1 MKRNIVKTVK
11 LLGLV
16 LMCMIGLLNF
26 SVPTY
31 ASETYNYNFSFDNT
45 EGIIYWGDTWQVY
58 ITVAPGTVVTVSIQ
72 DTHTVLENTLFIWQN
87 DDGLLINPDVD
98 FGKNSY
104 TLPEIQEDENLV
116 LQCPVWEH
124 YADTNKAPKEVGYVN
139 FYVSTYSSKLSA
151 EKLEEIATLG
161 GDYDVVMEDYVWH
174 VNPQGVD
181 VGTNELDMTVEIDSG
196 VIEESVVDKYFYGY
210 DTMELSLA
218 HDGEFPFSKAVLELD
233 AGVERA
239 GKYGALYYYENN
251 GFTYMT
257 SALVTEDGKLS
268 LDFQHASDYI
278 VTFSDKEGAVEFVDV
293 ASKPSGDE
301 STDNNEIITD
311 GATSNDKESQSS
323 EKNPSKIIAPI
334 VVVGILIVVAV
345 AIVLVGKRKNMKDN

>member
-1 MKRNIVKTVK
+1 MKRNIVTTVK
-11 LLGLV
+11 LWGLV
-16 LMCMIGLLNF
+16 LMCMIGVLNF

-45 EGIIYWGDTWQVY
+45 EGITYWGDAWQVY

-72 DTHTVLENTLFIWQN
+72 DTHTVLENTLYIWQN

-104 TLPEIQEDENLV
+104 TLPEIQEGENLV

-151 EKLEEIATLG
+151 EKLEEIAALG

-196 VIEESVVDKYFYGY
+196 VIEESVVNTYFYGY

-218 HDGEFPFSKAVLELD
+218 HDGEFPFSKTVLELD

-251 GFTYMT
+251 GFTYIT
-257 SALVTEDGKLS
+257 SALVTEDGKLN
-268 LDFQHASDYI
+268 LDFHHASDYI
-278 VTFSDKEGAVEFVDV
+278 VTFSDKEGEVEFVD
-293 ASKPSGDE
+293 ATSKPSDE
-301 STDNNEIITD
+301 SIEHNEIITD

-323 EKNPSKIIAPI
+323 QKDSSKIIVPIIVII
-334 VVVGILIVVAV
+334 VVV
-345 AIVLVGKRKNMKDN
+345 AIVLVGKRLVQKLL

>member
-1 MKRNIVKTVK
+1 MKRNIFTTVK
-11 LLGLV
+11 LWGLV

-31 ASETYNYNFSFDNT
+31 ASETYTYDFSFNNT
-45 EGIIYWGDTWQVY
+45 DGIINWGDTWQVY
-58 ITVAPGTVVTVSIQ
+58 ITVAPGTVVTVNVH
-72 DTHTVLENTLFIWQN
+72 DTPATAAGTVFCWQN
-87 DDGLLINPDVD
+87 EDGVLINPGTD
-98 FGKNSY
+98 FWVTSY
-104 TLPEIQEDENLV
+104 TFPEIQEGEFLSV
-116 LQCPVWEH
+116 CCPIYETYGNGNPWNSVE
-124 YADTNKAPKEVGYVN
+124 EVN
-139 FYVSTYSSKLSA
+139 FYVSTYNSKLSV
-151 EKLEEIATLG
+151 EDLQGIATMG

-181 VGTNELDMTVEIDSG
+181 VGTNDIDMTVEIDSG